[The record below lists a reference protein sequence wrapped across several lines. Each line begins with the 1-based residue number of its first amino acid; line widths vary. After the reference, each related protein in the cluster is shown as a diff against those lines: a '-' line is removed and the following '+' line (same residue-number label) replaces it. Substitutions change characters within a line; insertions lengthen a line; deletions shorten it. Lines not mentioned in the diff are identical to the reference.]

1 MNLIFVGIAALLTG
15 GVSLW
20 LGRTLWHGR
29 KLDSEIEHHAVNATV
44 LRDQLAE
51 LERDLANQTLSASD
65 FYAAKQEIQQ
75 RVLHEAVP
83 STVPVRRGHGDKRAA
98 VALIAILPLATVLL
112 YSSLGNPAATL
123 PLPPQSAPAMTEAD
137 VENMVESLVARLAEN
152 PDDPAGWLMLAR
164 SYRYFERYKDAA
176 AAFHKASPIVQA
188 DPLALTQYAETLAL
202 SSGKGFT
209 SEATRLLAH
218 ALALDPRQPFALT
231 LAGTAA
237 FERGDHQAAIDYWQ
251 QLLDQLPAGSE
262 AAQAVANGIERARQE
277 ENGTAKRARP

>member
-123 PLPPQSAPAMTEAD
+123 PLPPQSAP
-137 VENMVESLVARLAEN
+137 
-152 PDDPAGWLMLAR
+152 
-164 SYRYFERYKDAA
+164 
-176 AAFHKASPIVQA
+176 
-188 DPLALTQYAETLAL
+188 
-202 SSGKGFT
+202 
-209 SEATRLLAH
+209 
-218 ALALDPRQPFALT
+218 
-231 LAGTAA
+231 
-237 FERGDHQAAIDYWQ
+237 
-251 QLLDQLPAGSE
+251 
-262 AAQAVANGIERARQE
+262 
-277 ENGTAKRARP
+277 